1 MEQGQ
6 ENCEVISECVAF
18 TIGCVSLPSHGW
30 IFHGYPTLIFLGFL
44 HECSG
49 RHHLS
54 EFLPLS
60 AQPNT
65 STPPSQ
71 TSSGICLFTH
81 PRPSPADTGSARP
94 SGMSFPR
101 QLVPADRKKVSGN
114 MNTTPGVRPA
124 LSGGCGE
131 LKLSVGSPARHTLP
145 GTPCPGPHL
154 SPLTSRQRA
163 AASSRC
169 CRLSWLGQPRR
180 LCRGQVTVSVGHT
193 NAEEPQVV
201 CREQPD
207 KQECFSPE
215 REQTGTRTKEA
226 GAAQPPNLPSLQLP
240 QASGARQDPNPH
252 PEQPGGRSSCSFPA
266 VPKHPVPVSVSSFS
280 LS

>member
-1 MEQGQ
+1 M
-6 ENCEVISECVAF
+6 AF

-101 QLVPADRKKVSGN
+101 QLVPADRKKSFREHEHNSRSPSRTQRGLR
-114 MNTTPGVRPA
+114 GAEAVR
-124 LSGGCGE
+124 G
-131 LKLSVGSPARHTLP
+131 K
-145 GTPCPGPHL
+145 PCPAHPAPAPHL

-180 LCRGQVTVSVGHT
+180 LCRGQVTHVSVGHT

>member
-145 GTPCPGPHL
+145 GTPCPGPA
-154 SPLTSRQRA
+154 PLTSHLPAKSSRLLPLLPPELARA
-163 AASSRC
+163 APPTV
-169 CRLSWLGQPRR
+169 PRAGDSVR
-180 LCRGQVTVSVGHT
+180 GSHQCRG
-193 NAEEPQVV
+193 
-201 CREQPD
+201 
-207 KQECFSPE
+207 
-215 REQTGTRTKEA
+215 
-226 GAAQPPNLPSLQLP
+226 
-240 QASGARQDPNPH
+240 ASGCLQGATRQA
-252 PEQPGGRSSCSFPA
+252 GMLFP
-266 VPKHPVPVSVSSFS
+266 
-280 LS
+280 